1 MDGCLCAYVRA
12 YVCVCMCLF
21 MFVCVCL
28 FVFVSRQAGRAHRV
42 VVLPSG
48 EARDGFNHARR
59 IPLLTG
65 TASQRRAK
73 QATCEAQKG
82 GKKSA
87 HVCPPHLEGFFH
99 APKAAC
105 RQQAK
110 QHSAKDVISTSA
122 SASQG
127 SDQAAC
133 SRRTSTAP
141 PAKIADFIPLGTAYS
156 VYELHQPRCIRLIPT
171 TSRSHASS
179 RISGLECF
187 RFHGHKKM
195 VYFTATRPLK
205 RCILLL
211 NPDPCHSA
219 SAQSPDRTPKTVA

>member
-187 RFHGHKKM
+187 QVPWPQKNGVFYCYKTTQK
-195 VYFTATRPLK
+195 VYFTAEPRSMSFCVCP
-205 RCILLL
+205 
-211 NPDPCHSA
+211 
-219 SAQSPDRTPKTVA
+219 VAR

>member
-105 RQQAK
+105 RQKAM
-110 QHSAKDVISTSA
+110 QHRAKDIIRRRELPCRRAAIKHRALARVPHRPQKSPTSSPWVLHTRCTSCTSPAA
-122 SASQG
+122 SG
-127 SDQAAC
+127 SSPLQVAAM
-133 SRRTSTAP
+133 
-141 PAKIADFIPLGTAYS
+141 PAAAY
-156 VYELHQPRCIRLIPT
+156 P
-171 TSRSHASS
+171 
-179 RISGLECF
+179 GLECQ
-187 RFHGHKKM
+187 GSMTTKKWCIFTAKTTQK
-195 VYFTATRPLK
+195 VYFTAEPRSMSFCVCP
-205 RCILLL
+205 
-211 NPDPCHSA
+211 
-219 SAQSPDRTPKTVA
+219 VAR

>member
-1 MDGCLCAYVRA
+1 MDGWMSMRVCACVC
-12 YVCVCMCLF
+12 VCVCMCLF

-179 RISGLECF
+179 RISGLECLS
-187 RFHGHKKM
+187 GSVTTKKWCI
-195 VYFTATRPLK
+195 FTAEPRSMS
-205 RCILLL
+205 
-211 NPDPCHSA
+211 SA
-219 SAQSPDRTPKTVA
+219 SAQSPDRTLKIVA